1 MKKIYFLFF
10 SSLLQLV
17 SCSDEGSLKDAT
29 GVFEATEIIVSSEA
43 NGKLLLFDAQE
54 GQQLKKDA
62 VLGQIDTIQLSL
74 QKMQLKANQL
84 AIQAGKPD
92 MPSQIGSIE
101 KEIDKLEFEQQR
113 TQKLVEGD
121 VATQK
126 QLDDIESQLLV
137 LRARLKAQKKSLGS
151 SIGAIDAQVDALD
164 IQIAQIDDQ
173 ISRCQIRSPIDG
185 SILVKYTE
193 EGEFVNLGKPLFK
206 VANMETMILRAYV
219 TAQQLKDIKVNQAVK
234 VLAEFGADETK
245 EYQGEIT
252 WISEKSE
259 FTPKTIQTQDERAN
273 LVYAVKVSVINDGNL
288 KIGMYGGLKWTV
300 E

>member
-43 NGKLLLFDAQE
+43 NGKLLRFDAQE

-219 TAQQLKDIKVNQAVK
+219 TAQQLKDIQVNQAVK
-234 VLAEFGADETK
+234 VLAEFGGDETK